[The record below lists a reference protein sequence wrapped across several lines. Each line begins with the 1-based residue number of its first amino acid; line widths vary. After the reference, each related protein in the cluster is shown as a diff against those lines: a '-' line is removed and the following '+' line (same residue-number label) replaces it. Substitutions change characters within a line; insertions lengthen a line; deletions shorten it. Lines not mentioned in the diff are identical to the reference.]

1 MKRTILAGI
10 AAVLASTAAVA
21 ATVHPGDQSRWSL
34 DFRVRLEQSASP
46 PAEVHLTGDWLS
58 TIAAVRP
65 GEYDAQLQIVD
76 TGFSGDDAKQAS
88 PAALDDLRRRLSRPF
103 WATYR
108 ADGGLVAIHFFRDVE
123 PNDSNLL
130 QMIAT
135 ELQLV
140 RPAATR
146 ASWTAQER
154 DGAGEYAAL
163 YVTTQPG
170 RIAKRK
176 LKYLYADGVAGT
188 PGNIR
193 IAIDRA
199 EATYALAPNGD
210 IGAVDAISRMR
221 MELSP
226 DHKGDLTAVTE
237 IHIANLRTQQAP
249 DLAGS
254 LARALPNVTHSAIV
268 THKPDPVE
276 ALAQADDRLLEGHS
290 TESLLADA
298 YALGKADAA
307 LADRLAAM
315 FRRRPEAAMA
325 AVATLAK
332 DGAQPRLTNALGS
345 AGSPAAI
352 EALASVARNADLAE
366 NLRVD
371 AINAFVQMQHP
382 TLEAMRVLAPLMDDP
397 NVAVQS
403 AARMLY
409 GSLSRAGRA
418 EHPAEADAMDGVLI
432 ARYRNVRETREA
444 AELLAA
450 LGNSVGPAVVPVIRN
465 ALRDPRAPVRGA
477 ATRALRLAPG
487 SAIDELLAATITSDR
502 DPAVRADAIFAA
514 RFRRP
519 LPAPIADA
527 LLNAASADSV
537 DYVRSNAVAV
547 LRLSPAAS
555 PRIAA
560 TLARVADHDTNPGIR
575 RQASEAIALTHAET
589 ASRP

>member
-1 MKRTILAGI
+1 
-10 AAVLASTAAVA
+10 
-21 ATVHPGDQSRWSL
+21 
-34 DFRVRLEQSASP
+34 
-46 PAEVHLTGDWLS
+46 
-58 TIAAVRP
+58 
-65 GEYDAQLQIVD
+65 
-76 TGFSGDDAKQAS
+76 
-88 PAALDDLRRRLSRPF
+88 
-103 WATYR
+103 
-108 ADGGLVAIHFFRDVE
+108 
-123 PNDSNLL
+123 
-130 QMIAT
+130 
-135 ELQLV
+135 
-140 RPAATR
+140 
-146 ASWTAQER
+146 
-154 DGAGEYAAL
+154 
-163 YVTTQPG
+163 
-170 RIAKRK
+170 
-176 LKYLYADGVAGT
+176 
-188 PGNIR
+188 
-193 IAIDRA
+193 
-199 EATYALAPNGD
+199 
-210 IGAVDAISRMR
+210 
-221 MELSP
+221 
-226 DHKGDLTAVTE
+226 
-237 IHIANLRTQQAP
+237 
-249 DLAGS
+249 
-254 LARALPNVTHSAIV
+254 
-268 THKPDPVE
+268 
-276 ALAQADDRLLEGHS
+276 LLEGHS

-298 YALGKADAA
+298 FALGKADAA

-325 AVATLAK
+325 AVATLTK

-450 LGNSVGPAVVPVIRN
+450 LGNSVGPAVVPVISN

-477 ATRALRLAPG
+477 AARALRLAPG

-527 LLNAASADSV
+527 LLNAASADDV

-589 ASRP
+589 ASKP